1 MSFSVSA
8 QQMSPENAAMFA
20 RYPAGAI
27 FHGKPATPDVTD
39 PDAHMFRT
47 RIRAG
52 AAQGVVF
59 AGHYSVAVWG
69 CGASCISFAVIDAI
83 TGRVHFFPASISQI
97 NEAGERLTYRKN
109 SRAIHV
115 IGSLN
120 EENSADR
127 WFLWDGH
134 EFKLIS
140 EKPAR
145 LLDDQGNELKP

>member
-1 MSFSVSA
+1 MSLSVCG
-8 QQMSPENAAMFA
+8 QQISPEDAAMFA

-27 FHGKPATPDVTD
+27 FHGKPVKPDVTD

-59 AGHYSVAVWG
+59 AGHYALAVWG
-69 CGASCISFAVIDAI
+69 CGAGCTSFAVIDAI
-83 TGRVHFFPASISQI
+83 TGQVHFFPASISQV

-134 EFKLIS
+134 DFKLIS
-140 EKPAR
+140 EKPVR
-145 LLDDQGNELKP
+145 LLDDQGNESKL